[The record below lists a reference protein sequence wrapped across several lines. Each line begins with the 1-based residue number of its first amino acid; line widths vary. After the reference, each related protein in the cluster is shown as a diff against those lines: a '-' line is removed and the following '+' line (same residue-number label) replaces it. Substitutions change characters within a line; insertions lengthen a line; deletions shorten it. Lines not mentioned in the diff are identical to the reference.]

1 MKLYPLGNSDA
12 WQSEENVKD
21 LDKIVKARWKNIT
34 KAIKALG
41 IKISRRPRARKT
53 QA

>member
-1 MKLYPLGNSDA
+1 MRRYPISDSA

-21 LDKIVKARWKNIT
+21 LDKIVKSRWKNIA
-34 KAIKALG
+34 KAMKALG
-41 IKISRRPRARKT
+41 IKIGRRRHGRKT